1 MQFTA
6 RNIIFSSMLLLLPHA
21 ALQANTQ
28 LDDILASPHRD
39 SANAARDEFRN
50 PAETLAFFGVTS
62 NMHIAE
68 IWPGR
73 GWYSEILAPWIKQ
86 GGGTLIAAGFPASMG
101 PEYRHTIRQGYATM
115 LESSPEFYDEVVI
128 SEFGPGYPTFAAE
141 NSLDAVLTFRNVH
154 NWAQDDFAEA
164 AFDAFFTA
172 LKPGGVLGVTEHRA
186 HPGSAAA
193 ENLKSGYLTEAYV
206 IELAE
211 KAGFIFDASAE
222 INANPLDTTD
232 HPNGVWSLLP
242 NLRVDEADKAR
253 YRQIGESDRMTL
265 RFIKPVE

>member
-1 MQFTA
+1 MKSKA
-6 RNIIFSSMLLLLPHA
+6 LNVIFSSLLLFLPQA

-28 LDDILASPHRD
+28 LNDILSSPHRD
-39 SANAARDEFRN
+39 SGNVARDEFRN

-62 NMHIAE
+62 DMQVAE

-101 PEYRHTIRQGYATM
+101 PEFRHTIRQGYAEM
-115 LESSPEFYDEVVI
+115 LENSPEYYDEVVI
-128 SEFGPGYPTFAAE
+128 SEFGPGYPTFAAA

-154 NWAQDDFAEA
+154 NWAQDGFAQE
-164 AFDAFFTA
+164 AFDAFYTA
-172 LKPGGVLGVTEHRA
+172 LKPGGVLGVTDHRA
-186 HPGSAAA
+186 QPGSAAA
-193 ENLKSGYLTEAYV
+193 DNLKSGYLTEAFV

-211 KAGFIFDASAE
+211 KSGFILEAKSE

-253 YRQIGESDRMTL
+253 YRKIGESDRMTL
-265 RFIKPVE
+265 RFIKPVD